1 MMSDETAL
9 PEGDDPHDWTSWTT
23 VQQSIASDPRRS
35 AWVSA
40 NAGSGKT
47 HVLTQRVI
55 RLLLSGA
62 RPSAILCLTYTKA
75 AASEMSNRV
84 FDRLA
89 EWAVLPDEELSRRIA
104 QIEGTPP
111 DFLKLAEARRLFA
124 KALETPGGLKI
135 QTIHAFCEALLH
147 QFPLEANV
155 AGHFSVLDDRAAA
168 TLLADARRSLLTA
181 TTPEEDMALAD
192 AFSYVLNLGD
202 ESGLETLLGEI
213 VANRN
218 AIKAFTQ
225 AADQNGGLDNVLRA
239 ELGLSEGDTELAI
252 AGQYWPLPG
261 LAGGTLS
268 LYLELA
274 DLKGGAK
281 AQEVASALK
290 SVVRETDAL
299 RRIPTLEKIFLTA
312 KGEPKTDG
320 QFFVKAMLAQ
330 APELAD
336 AIAAAR
342 AHVVSCRDRLKIVR
356 MFDATRAALVLA
368 DRLNR
373 DYDDL
378 KKQRSQLDF
387 EDLIT
392 RTADLLNKSDVGP
405 WIHYK
410 LDQGI
415 DHILVDEAQ
424 DTSPIQ
430 WSVIQSLAEDFFSG
444 ESARDV
450 VRTLFA
456 VGDEKQSI
464 YSFQGARPERFSEE
478 SRRTRQR
485 VSQSGR
491 DFSSVR
497 LPLSFRSTSDVLAAV
512 DHIFTPSDNA
522 RGLSATGEPVVH
534 RSNRIGHPGAV
545 DLWEM
550 IAPEVA
556 IKDEDWTAPFDATPE
571 SAPAAILA
579 RRMAH
584 TIDMMVGK
592 KTIIE
597 KGKERLIEA
606 GDILV
611 LVRKRDAF
619 VNALTRAL
627 KRRGNIPV
635 AGADRLRLTS
645 HIAIQDLVA
654 LGRFLLLPEDDLS
667 LAALMK
673 SPLFDLNEDDIFAVA
688 ALRGDGQSVWA
699 HLQAYAADG
708 NERLGPIVKRLQLFL
723 EESKSLSVHDF
734 YARVLGVHGGRR
746 QFLARLGTEASDILD
761 EFLTFTLDHETAAL
775 PGLQSFISTLE
786 LEAPV
791 VKREQDKGRNEVRI
805 MTVHASKGLEAPI
818 VFLVDGGSKA
828 FTHSHMPKLRLLEQS
843 GERPPLPVWVPLS
856 DLSNS
861 LTQADAA
868 RIQVLAEEEYRRL
881 LYVAMTRA
889 ADQLIVCGYRG
900 VRLNTDTWHAMISAA
915 MDDSH
920 PNVAATTFSGPDGD
934 WQGVEWRVP
943 TMERMFERA
952 DQVEQAAA
960 RDALPFDLN
969 RPLPAQK
976 KLPRPLSPSG
986 AGTIIDEDAG
996 NLLVAS
1002 PLFTD
1007 KPKSDRA
1014 LQKGRLLHRML
1025 QTLPEIPLAERADA
1039 SRRYAERAARFW
1051 PQDER
1056 DRLIDSVL
1064 KLLDSPDLQPV
1075 FKAHAQAEVSIMGT
1089 LTLDGRDYAVSGRV
1103 DRLAVLDDRVVILDY
1118 KTNRVPPETAAAIPF
1133 AHRAQLAIYQTI
1145 MAPLYPGKRIDCVLV
1160 YTESGSV
1167 HTLTP
1172 EAMALALA
1180 QLKTK

>member
-1 MMSDETAL
+1 MNDDTTL
-9 PEGDDPHDWTSWTT
+9 PEGDDPIAWTSWTT
-23 VQQSIASDPRRS
+23 IQQSIASDPQRS

-55 RLLLSGA
+55 RLLLAGA

-84 FDRLA
+84 FERLA
-89 EWAVLPDEELSRRIA
+89 EWAVLSDDDLSQRIS
-104 QIEGTPP
+104 QIEGKVP
-111 DFLKLAEARRLFA
+111 DALKLAEARRLFA

-168 TLLADARRSLLTA
+168 TLLEDARRSLLTA
-181 TTPEEDMALAD
+181 TTPDEDPALAE

-202 ESGLETLLGEI
+202 ESGLETLLEEI

-218 AIKAFTQ
+218 PIRKFTV
-225 AADQNGGLDNVLRA
+225 AAEQQGGLDKAIRA
-239 ELGLSEGDTELAI
+239 KLGLSSNDTEMGI
-252 AGQYWPLPG
+252 ADEYWPLPG
-261 LAGGTLS
+261 LAGSALDR
-268 LYLELA
+268 YLELA
-274 DLKGGAK
+274 DRKGGAK
-281 AQEVASALK
+281 AQDIAAALRT
-290 SVVRETDAL
+290 VVQEQDAT
-299 RRIPTLEKIFLTA
+299 RRIPLLERAFLTA
-312 KGEPKTDG
+312 KGEPKSDS
-320 QFFVKAMLAQ
+320 QFFVKAMLSE

-336 AIAAAR
+336 AVTAAR
-342 AHVVSCRDRLKIVR
+342 DHIVSCRDRLKIVR
-356 MFDATRAALVLA
+356 MYDATRAALILA

-430 WSVIQSLAEDFFSG
+430 WSVIQSLAQDFFSG
-444 ESARDV
+444 ESARNV

-478 SRRTRQR
+478 SQRTRQR
-485 VSQSGR
+485 VSQSGLA
-491 DFSSVR
+491 FSTVR

-512 DHIFTPSDNA
+512 DHIFTPAGNA
-522 RGLSATGEPVVH
+522 RGLSAGGEPVVH

-550 IAPEVA
+550 IAPDVT

-579 RRMAH
+579 RRIAYA
-584 TIDMMVGK
+584 IGDLVGK
-592 KTIIE
+592 ETIVE

-627 KRRGNIPV
+627 KRRDNIPV

-645 HIAIQDLVA
+645 HIAVQDLVA

-673 SPLFDLNEDDIFAVA
+673 SPLLDLTEDDIFTVA
-688 ALRGDGQSVWA
+688 ALRGEGESVWT
-699 HLQAYAADG
+699 HMQKFAADG
-708 NERLGPIVKRLQLFL
+708 NPRLGAAVGRLTLFL
-723 EESKSLSVHDF
+723 EEQRVLPVHDF
-734 YARVLGVHGGRR
+734 YARLLGSHGGRR
-746 QFLARLGTEASDILD
+746 QFLARLGTEVSDILD
-761 EFLTFTLDHETAAL
+761 EFLTFTLDHENSEL

-786 LEAPV
+786 LEAPE

-828 FTHSHMPKLRLLEQS
+828 FTHTHMPKLRLLEQRKD
-843 GERPPLPVWVPLS
+843 EPPMPVWVPLG
-856 DLSNS
+856 DLGNS
-861 LTQADAA
+861 LTQADAT
-868 RIQVLAEEEYRRL
+868 RIQLLAEEEYRRL

-889 ADQLIVCGYRG
+889 ADRLVVCGYRG
-900 VRLNTDTWHAMISAA
+900 VRANTDTWHAMISAA
-915 MDDSH
+915 MTDSH
-920 PNVAATTFSGPDGD
+920 PHVAAATFSGPDGT
-934 WQGVEWRVP
+934 WSGIRWRVP
-943 TMERMFERA
+943 RIDRHFEHHQSA
-952 DQVEQAAA
+952 EPAAT
-960 RDALPFDLN
+960 RDVLPFDLGK
-969 RPLPAQK
+969 PLPPQRH
-976 KLPRPLSPSG
+976 LPRPLSPSG
-986 AGTIIDEDAG
+986 AGTIIDEEADD
-996 NLLVAS
+996 LLVVS
-1002 PLFTD
+1002 PLFGNSG
-1007 KPKSDRA
+1007 KADRS
-1014 LQKGRLLHRML
+1014 LQKGRLLHRMM
-1025 QTLPEIPLAERADA
+1025 QMLPEIALGERAEA
-1039 SRRYAERAARFW
+1039 AVRYTERAVRFW
-1051 PQDER
+1051 PASER
-1056 DRLIDSVL
+1056 RKLVDSVL
-1064 KLLDSPDLQPV
+1064 KLLAEPELEEV
-1075 FKAHAQAEVSIMGT
+1075 FATHAQAEVSIMGT
-1089 LTLDGRDYAVSGRV
+1089 LSLAGREYAVSGRV
-1103 DRLAVLDDRVVILDY
+1103 DRLAVLPDRVVILDY
-1118 KTNRVPPETAAAIPF
+1118 KTNRVPPQTAEGIPF
-1133 AHRAQLAIYQTI
+1133 AHRAQLAIYRDI
-1145 MAPLYPGKRIDCVLV
+1145 LSPLYPGKRVDCVLV
-1160 YTESGSV
+1160 YTENGSV
-1167 HTLTP
+1167 HTLAP
-1172 EAMALALA
+1172 AALASALA
-1180 QLKTK
+1180 QLETK